1 MSSAVISPSPFAS
14 IAEALEDIK
23 KGGVVIV
30 MDDEDRENEGDLIM
44 AAEFATAEKMA
55 FFVNYTTGILCAPLT
70 AARASALQLPVMTRS
85 NTDPNGTA
93 FTVST
98 DALSAGTG
106 VSAADRT
113 LTFRALADPTQNA
126 SHFRRPGHIFPLI
139 AKPGGVRERRGHTEA
154 SVDLCRLAGL
164 QPVGVIGEL
173 VNKDGSMKR
182 LGDCIPFAAKHGLK
196 IITIEQLLAYRIA
209 TETTVTNTLAGVQES
224 KISGVD
230 LVAQCELPIRL
241 QGRDLGPFTLKCF
254 YSHHDGLHHVVLER
268 GDITREPYDPVLVRV
283 HSECF
288 TGDILGSQRCDCGEQ
303 LVKSLE
309 LIAERGRGV
318 LIYNVGHEGR
328 GIGLANKILAYHLQ
342 QTKQMDT
349 YAANQALGFSDDLR
363 RYDTAV
369 AILSALK
376 IEKVSLITSNTT
388 KMSAFGDLIV
398 STVPLEGTVNAHNS
412 AYLDA
417 KRKKFA
423 SPAPSPAT
431 TPTPPE
437 SLLITAKKLSGTAG
451 LPLSPTQTNQAGVLS
466 TAGAL
471 APVAHGIE
479 HGKPTGDSAATSHIK
494 SIPINLPISKHV
506 AAMKVGLVRTS
517 WNEALVGPF
526 TTAIKHNLLAAHIAP
541 TNIVE
546 MLVPG
551 SFELPWAAKMLAKQ
565 CDVVIC
571 VGLLLKGETLHFE
584 MISQSVAQG
593 LMNLQLE
600 SGIPMIN
607 GVLNC
612 LTEGQAEARCGA
624 ESQLSGSLAATAIHM
639 GSLRLDQL

>member
-1 MSSAVISPSPFAS
+1 MSAEIEASPFS
-14 IAEALEDIK
+14 TIAEALEDIK

-44 AAEFATAEKMA
+44 AAEFASPETIA
-55 FFVNYTTGILCAPLT
+55 FFVNFTTGILCAPLT
-70 AARASALQLPVMTRS
+70 AARATELKLSIMVNS

-98 DALSAGTG
+98 DSIEAGTG
-106 VSAADRT
+106 VSAKDRA
-113 LTFRALADPTQNA
+113 LTFNQLANTEFKA
-126 SHFRRPGHIFPLI
+126 SNFRRPGHVFPLI
-139 AKPGGVRERRGHTEA
+139 AKPGGVWERRGHTEA
-154 SVDLCRLAGL
+154 AVDLCKLAGL
-164 QPVGVIGEL
+164 SPVGVIGEL

-182 LGDCIPFAAKHGLK
+182 LGDCIPFAEKYQLK

-209 TETTVTNTLAGVQES
+209 TEAALSTTQRLPV
-224 KISGVD
+224 KGVD

-241 QGRDLGPFTLKCF
+241 HGRDLGPWTLKCF
-254 YSHHDGLHHVVLER
+254 YSHFDGLHHVALER
-268 GDITREPYDPVLVRV
+268 GDITREPYDPVLTRV

-303 LVKSLE
+303 LSRSLE

-342 QTKQMDT
+342 QSKNMDT
-349 YAANQALGFSDDLR
+349 YAANQALGFGDDLR
-363 RYDTAV
+363 RYDTAI
-369 AILSALK
+369 AIIRALK
-376 IEKVSLITSNTT
+376 IDKVQLLTSNTT
-388 KMSAFGDLIV
+388 KLSSFGDLIA
-398 STVPLEGTVNAHNS
+398 SSLPLEGTANPHNS

-417 KRKKFA
+417 KRKKYN

-437 SLLITAKKLSGTAG
+437 SLFITAKHLSNTAG
-451 LPLSPTQTNQAGVLS
+451 LHTPHVHTHVAGVLS
-466 TAGAL
+466 TAGIPSINSAS
-471 APVAHGIE
+471 IE
-479 HGKPTGDSAATSHIK
+479 HGHQEELSAAATSHIK
-494 SIPINLPISKHV
+494 SIPIHLPAPDNASKI
-506 AAMKVGLVRTS
+506 KIGIVRTS
-517 WNEALVGPF
+517 WNESLVTPF
-526 TTAIKHNLLAAHIAP
+526 TAAIKANLIASHIAEA
-541 TNIVE
+541 NITE
-546 MLVPG
+546 LLVPG
-551 SFELPWAAKMLAKQ
+551 SFEIPWAAKMLSKS

-571 VGLLLKGETLHFE
+571 VGLLLKGETMHFE

-600 SGIPMIN
+600 SGVPMIN

-612 LTEGQAEARCGA
+612 LTEGQAEARCGPD
-624 ESQLSGSLAATAIHM
+624 SQLHGSLAATAIHM
-639 GSLRLDQL
+639 GSLRLSLF